1 MKKCLKSQIVRRM
14 QIKTMRYY
22 ITSNNMAIKKKRII
36 KEMLARMWRYLNPHT
51 MLLGMLCGATIM
63 ENIAIEESKE
73 YIITLLAYCV
83 TL

>member
-1 MKKCLKSQIVRRM
+1 MANKHMKRCSTSLVKMNM

-63 ENIAIEESKE
+63 ENS
-73 YIITLLAYCV
+73 LAAQQIK
-83 TL
+83 

>member
-1 MKKCLKSQIVRRM
+1 MANKHMKRCSTSLVKMKM

-63 ENIAIEESKE
+63 ENS
-73 YIITLLAYCV
+73 LAAQQIK
-83 TL
+83 